1 MAELVYERS
10 GLDRIL
16 DTLQLTEYYPKKL
29 TQEIV
34 ADKTFSLGDL
44 HPKREVRNI
53 LLTMEDLNLLF
64 VKVH

>member
-1 MAELVYERS
+1 MAELVYERF

-16 DTLQLTEYYPKKL
+16 DTLQLTEFYPKKL

-53 LLTMEDLNLLF
+53 LLTIGDLNLLF

>member
-1 MAELVYERS
+1 MAELVNERS

-16 DTLQLTEYYPKKL
+16 DTLQLKEFYPKKL

-44 HPKREVRNI
+44 HPKREVRKI
-53 LLTMEDLNLLF
+53 LR
-64 VKVH
+64 

>member
-16 DTLQLTEYYPKKL
+16 DTLQLTEFYPKKL